1 MDLAR
6 NSGTRRWAEAPWAQA
21 DRIDYDAAPAADW
34 GLCQASIQGEL
45 AAVSAQKHVRRSL
58 ALLGLFFSLVW
69 IVPAA
74 AEPAQALDAIRKRME
89 DGLGLFVSGKTEQAI
104 AEFEAGYA
112 QHPYSAFLFNAGVCY
127 EKLNRPAE
135 ALAKY
140 EQYLQV
146 DPQAPDIADVERRVQ
161 RLRAAA
167 DGGLAVAPPPPSAE
181 VDQSAMRSL
190 VVIETEPPGA
200 PVRVFRPIGA
210 SPPAFR
216 VGADNP
222 SWTEIVTTTAPTS
235 LSLGVGLYHIVV
247 DAFRDFNASDTQLR
261 VSPGHVHHFKA
272 NLSQGVFM
280 AFLRVSSNVKGAY
293 VWLDRVDKSKP
304 EWGTTPY
311 GELVPVGEHEIFVEA
326 PGFEPSRTKVT
337 LEGGERREVQIELG
351 RVDYGFLR
359 IDVTDAPDATVTV
372 DGKPQGRWSRG
383 GAPLDVRLSAGP
395 HRVLVESDG
404 RKDYEATVE
413 VPRGQVLPLRV
424 RLIPKYPR
432 GAAWTQA
439 IISAGLVGTGI
450 VLGLESESIR
460 DDLSEQRRL
469 GTLEAGDSRI
479 SKGRWFAISADAA
492 FVAGGL
498 LAGLATWNFLKDPLP
513 ESSSK
518 LDVPVEFDDPL
529 SKRPTGGSLSR
540 GPARPNGVPSSTPPR
555 FRVSAGFDQDVAGVL
570 VGGSF

>member
-1 MDLAR
+1 MRCGVESLPEPPIGACVGQR
-6 NSGTRRWAEAPWAQA
+6 FGVSLT
-21 DRIDYDAAPAADW
+21 
-34 GLCQASIQGEL
+34 
-45 AAVSAQKHVRRSL
+45 AVSAQQHVRRSL
-58 ALLGLFFSLVW
+58 ALLGLFFTLAW

-74 AEPAQALDAIRKRME
+74 AEQTQALDAIRKRME

-140 EQYLQV
+140 EEYLKV

-161 RLRAAA
+161 RLRGLAAG
-167 DGGLAVAPPPPSAE
+167 GGLEAAPEPPAAE

-210 SPPAFR
+210 SPPPYR
-216 VGADNP
+216 LGADNP

-293 VWLDRVDKSKP
+293 IWLDRVDKSKP

-326 PGFEPSRTKVT
+326 PGFEPSRAKVT
-337 LEGGERREVQIELG
+337 LDGGERREVQIELS

-359 IDVTDAPDATVTV
+359 IDAGDAPDATVTV
-372 DGKPQGRWSRG
+372 DGKPQGRWSQG
-383 GAPLDVRLSAGP
+383 GPPLDVRLSAGP

-413 VPRGQVLPLRV
+413 VPRGQILPLRV

-450 VLGLESESIR
+450 VLGAESESIK
-460 DDLSEQRRL
+460 DDLSEQRRM

-492 FVAGGL
+492 FVAGGV

-518 LDVPVEFDDPL
+518 LDVPLEFDDPL

-540 GPARPNGVPSSTPPR
+540 GPVVPDRAPSHASAR
-555 FRVSAGFDQDVAGVL
+555 FRVSAGFDPDVAGV
-570 VGGSF
+570 VIGGSF